1 MAIELNVIIDG
12 QTIKAMTNNL
22 TISIGEKVEGAI
34 FLVTKN
40 HKLLEVS
47 GTIPDLLESETVIS
61 IQDENQIEND
71 YLIRGIIEKA
81 KESKLKLRSY
91 KEEGTIPTNFVSLVN
106 QEITRIITILNSFG
120 YELFSKKKVSAKAS
134 HRWSKKIS
142 EIPFFVDSYGSRATV
157 YWKKRN
163 EMLILAGAKLRDD
176 IPLNKDGSL
185 GFSARLGEK
194 LRADHEDELE
204 GLSTSVD
211 ITLKSV
217 NEVGLFLYFGG
228 TNGWLELKDKNNKTI
243 DEYTIVK

>member
-12 QTIKAMTNNL
+12 QTIKAMTKNL

-40 HKLLEVS
+40 RKLLEV
-47 GTIPDLLESETVIS
+47 TETMPNLLESETVVA
-61 IQDENQIEND
+61 IQDKKQLEKK

-81 KESKLKLRSY
+81 KESRVKLRSY
-91 KEEGTIPTNFVSLVN
+91 KEEGVIPANFVNLVN
-106 QEITRIITILNSFG
+106 QEVTQIITILNSFG
-120 YELFSKKKVSAKAS
+120 YELFSKKKVGAKAS
-134 HRWSKKIS
+134 HRWSKEIS
-142 EIPFFVDSYGSRATV
+142 EIPFFVDSYGSKATI

-163 EMLILAGAKLRDD
+163 EMLILSGAKLRED

-185 GFSARLGEK
+185 GFAARLGEK
-194 LRADHEDELE
+194 LRADHESELKK
-204 GLSTSVD
+204 LSTTVD
-211 ITLKSV
+211 ITFKSV